1 MFHHKFQHII
11 LNTFLKHAVCQ
22 KKWYLKSLECYTCF
36 GIIDLHINM
45 RWIRLLPSNN
55 PDGTSVI
62 ESSLHKKHIHLP
74 LSRFTHS
81 LSLAGPIVHE
91 CDITWR
97 GSMCSVDILFIYPH
111 VLSHSRSAFSP
122 KTMWGCGG
130 FVFDPDKYQHTCFM
144 PVWESRIVH
153 PCVNF

>member
-1 MFHHKFQHII
+1 MISQVIRMFEII
-11 LNTFLKHAVCQ
+11 
-22 KKWYLKSLECYTCF
+22 Y
-36 GIIDLHINM
+36 LHINM
-45 RWIRLLPSNN
+45 RLIRLLPSNN
-55 PDGTSVI
+55 PDLCDRIQPSQKNI
-62 ESSLHKKHIHLP
+62 YMSLSLVLP
-74 LSRFTHS
+74 T
-81 LSLAGPIVHE
+81 LSLAGPIIHE

-111 VLSHSRSAFSP
+111 VPSHSRSAFSP

-130 FVFDPDKYQHTCFM
+130 FVFDPDKLHHTCFM

>member
-1 MFHHKFQHII
+1 M
-11 LNTFLKHAVCQ
+11 
-22 KKWYLKSLECYTCF
+22 F
-36 GIIDLHINM
+36 GIIDLHINI
-45 RWIRLLPSNN
+45 RLIRLLPSNN

-62 ESSLHKKHIHLP
+62 ESSLHKKTYTCPSLSFYP
-74 LSRFTHS
+74 LS

-111 VLSHSRSAFSP
+111 VPSHSRSTFSP

-130 FVFDPDKYQHTCFM
+130 FVFDPDKLHHTCFM